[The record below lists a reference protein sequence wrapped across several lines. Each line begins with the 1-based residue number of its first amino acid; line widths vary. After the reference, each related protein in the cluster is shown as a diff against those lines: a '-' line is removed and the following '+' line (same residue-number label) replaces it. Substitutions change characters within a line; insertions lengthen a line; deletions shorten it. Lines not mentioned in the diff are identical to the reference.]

1 MMNIKLMHSLQKKAK
16 ETDFNMPK
24 FTLIAEH
31 LDNNAKTT
39 HKVTHEFEVDHIDE
53 VLQNFDSF
61 LRGVSYYPQ
70 GDRLEYVYDNQYFD
84 DSEDYEEMDFPEID
98 PQFPAAHYEHDLKE
112 D

>member
-1 MMNIKLMHSLQKKAK
+1 MHSSQKKAK
-16 ETDFNMPK
+16 ETDSKMPK

-31 LDNNAKTT
+31 LGNNAETL
-39 HKVTHEFEVDHIDE
+39 HKVTHEFEVEHIDD
-53 VLQNFDSF
+53 VLQNIDHF

-70 GDRLEYVYDNQYFD
+70 GDRLEYVYDTDYTEYD
-84 DSEDYEEMDFPEID
+84 ELEDEFPTID

>member
-16 ETDFNMPK
+16 ETEFNMPK

-31 LDNNAKTT
+31 LDNNAKTL

-70 GDRLEYVYDNQYFD
+70 GDRLEYVYDTVYD
-84 DSEDYEEMDFPEID
+84 TDYDELEDDFPSID